1 VPNIPITRVEAAVA
15 AIPVVVAGGATLVFE
30 ATDFTGLGNL
40 IAASSVVL
48 DGRTWTITNAA
59 ANVNVLASSGDD
71 LHFQSK
77 VSTGSANIYAWTS
90 VRSSGYIHCAMALID
105 PDGDD
110 DDGYEMQVVLA
121 DYPVGNTNEIAFLG
135 FNATAGNTG
144 RDVLCGM
151 KWDGSRKV
159 LINDGSNEGTAI
171 AETGTARDFRVR
183 SSGLA
188 YGGVGGVRRAVTPT
202 ATIGNGDP
210 LLVNLTND
218 GSVTAT
224 GGAAVESTR
233 GCKRSVT
240 SAVFAAYGPG
250 SGNGTLWKIDAIRIW
265 RLARQVV

>member
-1 VPNIPITRVEAAVA
+1 MAAYTSIAAWEAAQSVG
-15 AIPVVVAGGATLVFE
+15 GGATLVFE
-30 ATDFTGLGNL
+30 VADFTGLGDL
-40 IAASSVVL
+40 IAESSVVL

-77 VSTGSANIYAWTS
+77 VSSGAGNIYAYQTY
-90 VRSSGYIHCAMALID
+90 RTSGYMHCAMDLID

-121 DYPVGNTNEIAFLG
+121 DYPAGNTNEVAFLG

-151 KWDGSRKV
+151 KWDGARKV
-159 LINDGSNEGTAI
+159 LINDGSNEGATV

-183 SSGLA
+183 CSGVA
-188 YGGVGGVRRAVTPT
+188 YGGVGEVRRAVTPT
-202 ATIGNGDP
+202 AAAGNGDP
-210 LLVNLTND
+210 LFVGITTDASSIDANGSAVN
-218 GSVTAT
+218 A
-224 GGAAVESTR
+224 TR

-250 SGNGTLWKIDAIRIW
+250 IGNGTLWKIDAIRIW